1 VASLLLCLFTGTRTE
16 GVHTVTRLTRAG
28 LDAGHEVNV
37 FLGGDGTAH
46 ADTLQPLRSAGARV
60 VSCSAD
66 AAVRGWDRPGTPGRG
81 SFVDLGTMA
90 SEADAMLS
98 IGCTASLD
106 GRVVCRHGPAEE
118 RGWLALRTATALT
131 LTGRSVR
138 VVLDGAGSGWAM
150 PLDVRAWMN
159 GDPGAD
165 LDGLVGDAGAV
176 VSVGAATLATH
187 GIDATL
193 VRDSVQVVDDAWQ
206 AAAAPPESA
215 PRNMLHVVTGEITDA
230 LAVHAIAADAHEGV
244 VVHTLGMHDG
254 VYATTVLASSLGDE
268 GLTLVRVA
276 ADDCRRRGLSVPA
289 GRGDEYPAI
298 VDAILAA
305 GGTFVW

>member
-1 VASLLLCLFTGTRTE
+1 VASLLICLFTGTRTE
-16 GVHTVTRLTRAG
+16 GVHTVTQLARAA
-28 LDAGHEVNV
+28 LDAGHGVGV

-46 ADTLQPLRSAGARV
+46 GDTLQPLRAAGARV

-66 AAVRGWDRPGTPGRG
+66 AAARAWDRPGTPGRG

-106 GRVVCRHGPAEE
+106 GRVVVRDGPAVES
-118 RGWLALRTATALT
+118 GWLALRTATALT
-131 LTGRSVR
+131 LTGRSVH
-138 VVLDGAGSGWAM
+138 VVLDGPGAGWAM
-150 PLDVRAWMN
+150 PVDVRAWMN

-165 LDGLVGDAGAV
+165 LDGLVGDAGAT
-176 VSVGAATLATH
+176 VSVGASTLATH

-193 VRDSVQVVDDAWQ
+193 VRDAVRVVDDAWQ
-206 AAAAPPESA
+206 SSASGSA
-215 PRNMLHVVTGEITDA
+215 PERTLHVVTGEITDA
-230 LAVHAIAADAHEGV
+230 LTVHAIATDAHDGV
-244 VVHTLGMHDG
+244 AVQTLGMHDG
-254 VYATTVLASSLGDE
+254 VYEASVLANSLGDQ
-268 GLTLVRVA
+268 GLAQVRVA
-276 ADDCRRRGLSVPA
+276 ADDCRRRGLAIPA

-305 GGTFVW
+305 GATFVW